1 MPNLANGAL
10 CRRATPTPSGWLTR
24 AGAARWCTPRRAR
37 NANAIEK
44 ALHERYKH
52 CLGPGG
58 LKIALAQRDGAGGT
72 GGTLCDE
79 YYVRMPLSEL
89 FASRSE
95 WRCCWQVFITYNVD
109 FKSGQL
115 LGETREDCRTG

>member
-1 MPNLANGAL
+1 MVQEGWRCAVVYSSANWA
-10 CRRATPTPSGWLTR
+10 
-24 AGAARWCTPRRAR
+24 

-79 YYVRMPLSEL
+79 YYVRMPLSQL
-89 FASRSE
+89 CASRSE
-95 WRCCWQVFITYNVD
+95 WRCWQVFITYNVD
-109 FKSGQL
+109 FKSGVL
-115 LGETREDCRTG
+115 LGETREDCRE

>member
-1 MPNLANGAL
+1 MPNGAL
-10 CRRATPTPSGWLTR
+10 VQEGNTDTVGMVDEGWRRAVVYTSPSSW
-24 AGAARWCTPRRAR
+24 

-79 YYVRMPLSEL
+79 YYVRMLDERRPT
-89 FASRSE
+89 ARSD
-95 WRCCWQVFITYNVD
+95 WRCCLQVFITYNVD
-109 FKSGQL
+109 FKSGEL
-115 LGETREDCRTG
+115 LGETREDCRE

>member
-1 MPNLANGAL
+1 MGARPF
-10 CRRATPTPSGWLTR
+10 CFGGVDRIVTR
-24 AGAARWCTPRRAR
+24 ASRQEGAHPEIGMVQEGWRCAVVYSSANWA

-72 GGTLCDE
+72 GGTLCDK
-79 YYVRMPLSEL
+79 YFVRMP
-89 FASRSE
+89 F
-95 WRCCWQVFITYNVD
+95 
-109 FKSGQL
+109 
-115 LGETREDCRTG
+115 